1 MPAIISEIR
10 YRNGPNSDPDD
21 DFIEIRVPTGDPVAG
36 LRVQVYN
43 PSGTLRSSTLI
54 ETAPMSTVGNF
65 DYYVIS
71 ARINRFGAVSLDDN
85 GTVLRFVSFDDE
97 VTATQGAASGQ
108 ASDQVGTNGTDDTA
122 SLSSTDGVTFVP
134 DPNPS
139 PGAPCFAAGTR
150 IMTDQG
156 ERAVESLQPGDLV
169 LSHDG
174 ALVPLRMA
182 LSRRLHRT
190 DLFKYPKLRPVRIV
204 AGAVGQSLPR
214 RDLLVS
220 RQHRMLVQS
229 RIAQRMFGTDA
240 VLISAA
246 RMTAIPGIF
255 VDTDL
260 TEITYFHLVFDRHIV
275 LYADGA
281 PSESLFAGPEAMA
294 SLTSQ
299 ARDELLLLFP
309 HLSPPTTMA
318 SACYIPGGKH
328 QKKLMARHLSNNKPL
343 LDQCFNPDHIPSLR

>member
-1 MPAIISEIR
+1 
-10 YRNGPNSDPDD
+10 
-21 DFIEIRVPTGDPVAG
+21 
-36 LRVQVYN
+36 
-43 PSGTLRSSTLI
+43 LI

-108 ASDQVGTNGTDDTA
+108 TSDQVGTNGTDDTA

-190 DLFKYPKLRPVRIV
+190 DLFKYPKLRPVRMWPAQWV
-204 AGAVGQSLPR
+204 KACHGAICLYRVNTGCWCSPE
-214 RDLLVS
+214 S
-220 RQHRMLVQS
+220 RN
-229 RIAQRMFGTDA
+229 AC
-240 VLISAA
+240 
-246 RMTAIPGIF
+246 
-255 VDTDL
+255 
-260 TEITYFHLVFDRHIV
+260 
-275 LYADGA
+275 
-281 PSESLFAGPEAMA
+281 SE
-294 SLTSQ
+294 
-299 ARDELLLLFP
+299 
-309 HLSPPTTMA
+309 
-318 SACYIPGGKH
+318 
-328 QKKLMARHLSNNKPL
+328 LMR
-343 LDQCFNPDHIPSLR
+343 C